1 MKNKN
6 FPRKLFAVVIISA
19 QIFSLPFF
27 AFAQLGVS
35 TVPVNDTANGTGGIS
50 GTVANTAASAA
61 FASAE
66 AANKAC
72 DTTELAY
79 FKTDSVTQMAFGG
92 LELIGGGKALL
103 AQLEA
108 KNKAI
113 EGFIT
118 CRTGVLTTVKAII
131 APNTY
136 TVGQKQNLI
145 NDITAAISSLKAKQ
159 EPVKQQM
166 NLARQGFWKSIVLQ
180 ILIKTTK
187 TVTTRLVNDLTSQY
201 KINDVMRYTDA
212 VASQVYT
219 NQLIRD
225 QSTSGTE
232 QLILRSMLTNPIL
245 KEKVHSAVYQ
255 AAADALEV
263 NGSVF
268 NARSLDP
275 KDPDFYLKLSKYGLG
290 ETNPQF
296 MEKVYE
302 NRAAEMDKIGKSMA
316 ANEIL
321 VGSGLKS
328 PRNCA
333 GNVSQQQAIDQQWQL
348 ANDKM
353 QNRLSL
359 YKELKEAYDKQ
370 YASLSAKDQQQLVK
384 DLDRAQADYLKAATE
399 LRTTPDKFESP
410 VLEVCKYIASP
421 AEMINKGIDKAFD
434 KYTDHLSQYNDGN
447 LPFFMNLISDIGA
460 NISQS
465 LIFGGNPKAVLLD
478 ESRNISTAANLGLSF
493 MDSKVSEQNLSN
505 GVQFEYTGSGGSYT
519 LSWRNL
525 SVEDASYMTITGPGA
540 SNVQLDSAGRPVID
554 TATGQPKIN
563 KLGTIGSLEVNAP
576 SGGTYS
582 LQIYDSQN
590 RKLGNTSTITIPNPN
605 SAVRGAVIESPR
617 GPRGGSVTMVEGLR

>member
-1 MKNKN
+1 MRNKSLIK
-6 FPRKLFAVVIISA
+6 KLFAVFISA
-19 QIFSLPFF
+19 QVFSVPFL

-35 TVPVNDTANGTGGIS
+35 TVPVNDTANGTGGIP

-61 FASAE
+61 FTSAE
-66 AANKAC
+66 AANKVCETA
-72 DTTELAY
+72 EQAY
-79 FKTDSVTQMAFGG
+79 FKTDSNVQLAFGG
-92 LELIGGGKALL
+92 LELISGGKALL
-103 AQLEA
+103 LQLEA
-108 KNKAI
+108 KQKAL
-113 EGFIT
+113 EGFIS
-118 CRTGVLTTVKAII
+118 CRKGVLTTVKAIV

-145 NDITAAISSLKAKQ
+145 NDISSVIASLEAKQ

-166 NLARQGFWKSIVLQ
+166 ALARQGFWKSIVLQ

-187 TVTTRLVNDLTSQY
+187 AVTTRVVNDLTSQY

-232 QLILRSMLTNPIL
+232 QLIIRSMLTNPVL
-245 KEKVHSAVYQ
+245 KSKVHSAVYQ

-268 NARSLDP
+268 NARSIDP
-275 KDPDFYLKLSKYGLG
+275 KDPDFYLKLSKYGIG

-296 MEKVYE
+296 MERVYE
-302 NRAAEMDKIGKSMA
+302 NRAAEMDKVGKSMA

-384 DLDRAQADYLKAATE
+384 DLDKAQADYLKAGAE

-434 KYTDHLSQYNDGN
+434 KYTDHLSQYNESN

-460 NISQS
+460 NVSQS

-493 MDSKVSEQNLSN
+493 MDSKVSEQNLSK
-505 GVQFEYTGSGGSYT
+505 GVQMDFTGSGGSYT
-519 LSWRNL
+519 LSWQL
-525 SVEDASYMTITGPGA
+525 VDVKDASYVTITGPGA
-540 SNVQLDSAGRPVID
+540 SNVQLDNAGRPIVD
-554 TATGQPKIN
+554 VATGQPKVN
-563 KLGTIGSLEVNAP
+563 KLPTLGSLDVRAP
-576 SGGTYS
+576 NGGTYS
-582 LQIYDSQN
+582 LQVFDSQN
-590 RKLGNTSTITIPNPN
+590 RKLSNTATLTVPNPN
-605 SAVRGAVIESPR
+605 SAVRGAAIESPR
-617 GPRGGSVTMVEGLR
+617 GPSVEKIVLSESLR